1 MFAFVP
7 AIAPDSVGGI
17 AFPHKYFL
25 TTLSDRCTIWP
36 LPKAKALGFFFP
48 MARSN
53 TTVTSAVIQTAISR
67 FKDTIAIHGFSRK
80 YLLIVAAIAL
90 VFVSTIGFQIRKRS
104 SATVAGSSTSVSV
117 DINRS
122 YRFGGITGQG
132 QRSPS
137 PIAFTI
143 KNAEK
148 TDRVIVKDQTFVA
161 KNSKMFFILNLELK
175 NETIQPLNI
184 LPGDLIRLTY
194 NGDQTNKYA
203 PDLHNNL
210 VLVAPIS
217 TKLDR
222 VGFVIPGDARDI
234 KLHVGELE
242 GNKDGVQVEFS
253 S

>member
-7 AIAPDSVGGI
+7 AIAPDVVGGV
-17 AFPHKYFL
+17 AFLIL
-25 TTLSDRCTIWP
+25 TTCFVRCSMCL

-53 TTVTSAVIQTAISR
+53 TTVTSAVIQKAITL
-67 FKDTIAIHGFSRK
+67 FTDTIATRGFSRK
-80 YLLIVAAIAL
+80 HLIIGAAITLLL
-90 VFVSTIGFQIRKRS
+90 VTTIGFQISKRS
-104 SATVAGSSTSVSV
+104 SATVAGSSTIISV

-132 QRSPS
+132 ERSPN

-234 KLHVGELE
+234 KLHIGELE
-242 GNKDGVQVEFS
+242 GNKDSVQVEFS